1 MWAIVEQVYG
11 KKLFLV
17 GDDQKRIVFVNNS
30 NYDIKENNYINII
43 NGEIVE
49 VKPYNEELYK
59 NIKELEK
66 EIFSK

>member
-49 VKPYNEELYK
+49 VKPYN
-59 NIKELEK
+59 
-66 EIFSK
+66 

>member
-1 MWAIVEQVYG
+1 MWAIVEQVYE

-17 GDDQKRIVFVNNS
+17 GDDQKRIVFINNS

>member
-17 GDDQKRIVFVNNS
+17 GDDQKRIVFTNNS

>member
-17 GDDQKRIVFVNNS
+17 GDDQKRIVFINNS